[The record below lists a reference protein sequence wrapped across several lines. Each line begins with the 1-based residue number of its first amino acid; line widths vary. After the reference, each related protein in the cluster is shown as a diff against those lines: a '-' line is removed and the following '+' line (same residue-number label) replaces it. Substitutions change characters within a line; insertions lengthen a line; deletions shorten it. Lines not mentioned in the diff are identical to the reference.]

1 MTGSKAARRRELFLQ
16 AMTEGAELEAAA
28 AAADYSLAYARRIWQ
43 QSRTEAADASATAEI
58 PAAAAAQA
66 VAGREEV
73 LSFLTDLLRAT
84 AAGGEAG
91 VKERLKA
98 AELLGKGN
106 GAFQPQT
113 IENHLHIEIE
123 VVE

>member
-1 MTGSKAARRRELFLQ
+1 MTGSKANRRRELFLQ
-16 AMTEGAELEAAA
+16 AMAAGAELEAAA
-28 AAADYSLAYARRIWQ
+28 AAADYSPAYARRIWQ
-43 QSRTEAADASATAEI
+43 QSREKMAAAM
-58 PAAAAAQA
+58 PAAVAEEPAAAQA

-106 GAFQPQT
+106 GAFQPQGGD
-113 IENHLHIEIE
+113 NHLHIEIE